1 MNEYGAQAMTHW
13 RRWLPSRY
21 AQIASPETFF
31 AELGREVADRI
42 ADLSTELAGDDP
54 TQETYLEKVG
64 RLNAAR
70 QQAREMVLA
79 DQILLPPEPEASEEG
94 AESTPADPWTPLIE
108 DAAPR

>member
-31 AELGREVADRI
+31 AELGLEVADQI
-42 ADLSTELAGDDP
+42 TDLSTELAGDDP
-54 TQETYLEKVG
+54 ARETYLEKVG

-70 QQAREMVLA
+70 QRAREMVLA
-79 DQILLPPEPEASEEG
+79 EQVLLPPEPEAAEVL
-94 AESTPADPWTPLIE
+94 AESSPVDPWTPLIE
-108 DAAPR
+108 DSAPR